1 MFHAEGTACANGAPT
16 KEGGGGCSGD
26 WKKSTLTE
34 VKRGR
39 AGAGGGRAQV
49 EALLFGYHIDKVKK
63 TVLTVFPHSVL
74 YLNITN
80 HPFLKQIVTG
90 NEKWVLYNNVE
101 QKRPRGK

>member
-39 AGAGGGRAQV
+39 AGGRGV
-49 EALLFGYHIDKVKK
+49 GLKRLCCLG
-63 TVLTVFPHSVL
+63 
-74 YLNITN
+74 IT
-80 HPFLKQIVTG
+80 
-90 NEKWVLYNNVE
+90 
-101 QKRPRGK
+101 

>member
-39 AGAGGGRAQV
+39 VGGGVGLKER
-49 EALLFGYHIDKVKK
+49 LCCLG
-63 TVLTVFPHSVL
+63 LT
-74 YLNITN
+74 
-80 HPFLKQIVTG
+80 
-90 NEKWVLYNNVE
+90 
-101 QKRPRGK
+101 